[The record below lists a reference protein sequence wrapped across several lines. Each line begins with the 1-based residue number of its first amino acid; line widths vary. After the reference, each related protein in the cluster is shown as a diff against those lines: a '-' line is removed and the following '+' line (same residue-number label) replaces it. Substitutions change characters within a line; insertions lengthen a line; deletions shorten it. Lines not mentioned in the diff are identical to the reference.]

1 MALRHQD
8 QNSRGELISPVYRKC
23 PNVLTRSCT
32 ILHVK
37 CSDCVCLAPLTL
49 LVLVPAEAEHE
60 VQVHE
65 FLCCCRI
72 SSPGAVVQISKEVR
86 LFAKVMDL
94 AVVAA
99 YGGSGVK
106 EQINGLKRGAHVV
119 ACTPGRMIDIL
130 VTSNGSI
137 TNLRRVT
144 MLVIDEADRMF
155 DMGFEPQISR
165 LLGQIRPARQTVL
178 FSATFPRQVEI
189 LARAILTDPVEI
201 QVRFS
206 DRLTRRHNV
215 RGWVFLTCCS

>member
-1 MALRHQD
+1 MF
-8 QNSRGELISPVYRKC
+8 G
-23 PNVLTRSCT
+23 
-32 ILHVK
+32 
-37 CSDCVCLAPLTL
+37 
-49 LVLVPAEAEHE
+49 
-60 VQVHE
+60 
-65 FLCCCRI
+65 
-72 SSPGAVVQISKEVR
+72 
-86 LFAKVMDL
+86 KVMDL

-106 EQINGLKRGAHVV
+106 EQINGLKRGAHIV

-165 LLGQIRPARQTVL
+165 IIGQIRPDRQTVL

-189 LARAILTDPVEI
+189 LARAILTDPIEV
-201 QVRFS
+201 QVRLGLVHGFHARFHGRTTALRTLRS
-206 DRLTRRHNV
+206 PGSSLRL
-215 RGWVFLTCCS
+215 VFQRLHFPHAVHAPLRLLWNYQNISKCV